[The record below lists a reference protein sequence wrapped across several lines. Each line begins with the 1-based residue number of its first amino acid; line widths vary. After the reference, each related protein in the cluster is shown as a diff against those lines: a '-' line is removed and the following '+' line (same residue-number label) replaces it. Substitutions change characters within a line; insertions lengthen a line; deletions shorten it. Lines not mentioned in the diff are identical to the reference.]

1 MDVKVD
7 MSTIDAVRR
16 RLAIEVPQAE
26 VGAQIE
32 KAYAELSRGARVAGF
47 RPGRAPRAVL
57 ERMFG
62 DRVRADVFGRLIQ
75 ESYAAALEEQ
85 KLEAVGQPE
94 IVTEQAEPGSAL
106 RYSATV
112 EVKPEVVVERYAGL
126 EVQRPLVPVT
136 EADLDAQLERLRN
149 GFAQLHPVGDRT
161 QIEHGD
167 VVTLDYEARV
177 DGRLVGRAEQRNVEV
192 GANGFPAEFDG
203 ALQGAPVGVALE
215 FDATY
220 PSEGAPSE
228 LAGKTVHF
236 TVTPHAIARKELPV
250 LDDEFA
256 KDHGECETLE
266 ELRQRVR
273 QRLQEDAA
281 RYADEAMRR
290 ALLGALVKANDV
302 PVPEAMVRRRTL
314 ALVEEVWHEW
324 QQRRVLPQ
332 NESEALARLQAELE
346 PQAREQVKLA
356 LLLEAI
362 ARQEGLTVR
371 EEEID
376 AHVAEVAAGAGAA
389 ADRVRALY
397 QQAEARA
404 QLRQRLL
411 QSRAIDA
418 VVARAAITN
427 VHVSSVAAEN
437 ENR

>member
-7 MSTIDAVRR
+7 VSTIDPVRR

-75 ESYAAALEEQ
+75 ESYAAALEDKQ
-85 KLEAVGQPE
+85 LEPVGQPE
-94 IVTEQAEPGSAL
+94 IVTEQAEPGRAL

-112 EVKPEVVVERYAGL
+112 EVKPEVVVERYTGL
-126 EVQRPLVPVT
+126 EVERRIVPVT
-136 EADLDAQLERLRN
+136 EADVDAQLERLRD
-149 GFAQLHPVGDRT
+149 GFAQLHPIGDRT
-161 QIEHGD
+161 HIALGD
-167 VVTLDYEARV
+167 VVTLDYEARA
-177 DGRLVGRAEQRNVEV
+177 DGRLVGRGEGRNVEV
-192 GANGFPAEFDG
+192 GANGFPPEFDT
-203 ALQGAPVGVALE
+203 ALQGAPVSEALE

-220 PSEGAPSE
+220 PVEGAPAE
-228 LAGKTVHF
+228 LSGKTVRF
-236 TVTPHAIARKELPV
+236 RVTPRAIARKELPA

-273 QRLQEDAA
+273 QRLEEEAG
-281 RYADEAMRR
+281 RYADESVRR
-290 ALLGALVKANDV
+290 ALLGALVQANDV

-332 NESEALARLQAELE
+332 NESEALARLQTELE

-356 LLLEAI
+356 LVLEAI

-376 AHVAEVAAGAGAA
+376 AHVAEVAASAGAA
-389 ADRVRALY
+389 ADRVHALY

-418 VVARAAITN
+418 VVAGASVTN
-427 VHVSSVAAEN
+427 VEISSVAAQN